1 MRKFSYFI
9 YKLIKFDFQ
18 IISREF
24 DEKFES
30 LHYAV
35 PSADL
40 HSLISQVSLV
50 WLLQDV
56 HVYAYQWMIRKLK
69 KKLLIWTQLLYHNH
83 TEWSL
88 GRNRK
93 CSIDL

>member
-1 MRKFSYFI
+1 MLKFSYFI

-56 HVYAYQWMIRKLK
+56 HVYAYLM
-69 KKLLIWTQLLYHNH
+69 
-83 TEWSL
+83 
-88 GRNRK
+88 
-93 CSIDL
+93 DD

>member
-1 MRKFSYFI
+1 MQLTGTYGFYYNLMLKFSYFI

-40 HSLISQVSLV
+40 HSLISQV
-50 WLLQDV
+50 WLLLFG
-56 HVYAYQWMIRKLK
+56 YCKMFMSM
-69 KKLLIWTQLLYHNH
+69 LIN
-83 TEWSL
+83 
-88 GRNRK
+88 G
-93 CSIDL
+93 

>member
-1 MRKFSYFI
+1 MLKFSYFI

-56 HVYAYQWMIRKLK
+56 NVYAY
-69 KKLLIWTQLLYHNH
+69 
-83 TEWSL
+83 
-88 GRNRK
+88 
-93 CSIDL
+93 